1 MIAAAVVTW
10 LWFHTMRLLQ
20 LLGVATELHLATG
33 RSCGLLRRH
42 SLGDAL
48 SLEHG
53 IELVLGGDLRHLR
66 YLRGGAGLG
75 LRSAVWLGCG
85 CSWVQRARPT
95 PLRILRPV

>member
-10 LWFHTMRLLQ
+10 LWLRTMRLLQ
-20 LLGVATELHLATG
+20 LLGVAAELHLAAG
-33 RSCGLLRRH
+33 RRSGLLRRH